1 MFTYISLGLLAVTAF
16 FVLINVLK
24 GLIRGIKKTVGTL
37 VAIILSAVISAIV
50 TAIIC
55 NPTSELLAT
64 AVQSIKDALGEGEI
78 QDIFAIEAINEA
90 VTHYIAMI
98 AAPFVFLALYIVL
111 SLIVGIIV
119 RIVLKFIPPFEKP
132 RAVIHRLGGVGV
144 GLVCG
149 LLVSILL
156 LMPFVGIIDILVGV
170 SQSELLAADDM
181 REVREIFDGAE
192 DDAIFTAYS
201 DASGWIFDSFA
212 SSDYHGQRV
221 YLKNDIEVIIS
232 VLGNIS
238 ALAGEADDLAD
249 DQITALNAVVDN
261 LDRSPLLK
269 GMLAGVIAEMA
280 TKWTAGEA
288 FMGMEK
294 IDAGELL
301 DPVMNTIFTVL
312 STSDETNVVADLRT
326 LTDILGVFVKHDML
340 SDSENYDGMLDKLA
354 GDGVIAELITVSNHN
369 ERMSVLSDEITKLS
383 IRALASA
390 IGIPQTHDERYE
402 NLMSDIA
409 TMLNDSYYMS
419 DADRLAYVEERVND
433 ALDEYGVEVEGQASR
448 DIAASIVADLGDTR
462 NLEGSDVR
470 EFFVIYAIAN
480 GNADSSASISGYEVL
495 SDKENKLVCNPDGT
509 ISVGDLILENY
520 TVSNY
525 GDSMAYT
532 MGKTHVDIGDAATL
546 YSADA
551 MKSSLITFEDI
562 LANVKRYTDC
572 ADPDGEAQ
580 KISDILAA
588 ATGLFSSEDDGKMD
602 KTKVLSEMG
611 EVLELMSKT
620 EIFGDKV
627 TADLLTAI
635 FQSKDIRGELGLS
648 MSEANDFTRKMSE
661 TAKGENSSYITTT
674 QAVSGTVDVIEKL
687 NDSSTSK
694 EERNDATKKILADM
708 SPENADLM
716 GSLTTPSMMMNY
728 GASESKADIVSS
740 SVSALFNNMATFQP
754 DTESSE
760 GQAQY
765 DSEAQAV
772 NSLLQLAMDGAD
784 SKATSLFDH
793 GDGEAK
799 TGNTAGEFVDLM
811 VNSEVVG
818 ATLVTTVYE
827 EGNTENPYGVVPT
840 EQDKVALNEELNSY
854 YNENK
859 NNGDEQLEM
868 KLNAV
873 AIISGMEPIF
883 DINK

>member
-1 MFTYISLGLLAVTAF
+1 MFTYISLGLLAFTAF
-16 FVLINVLK
+16 FVLVNVLR
-24 GLIRGIKKTVGTL
+24 GLIRGIKKTIGTL
-37 VAIILSAVISAIV
+37 VAIILSAIISAIV

-55 NPTSELLAT
+55 NPTSELLAMV
-64 AVQSIKDALGEGEI
+64 VQLIRDALGEGEI

-90 VTHYIAMI
+90 ITHYISMI

-111 SLIVGIIV
+111 SLIVGIVV
-119 RIVLKFIPPFEKP
+119 RIVLNFIPPFERP
-132 RAVIHRLGGVGV
+132 HALIHRLGGVGV

-149 LLVSILL
+149 LLVSVLL

-170 SQSELLAADDM
+170 SQSELMSSDDM
-181 REVREIFDGAE
+181 GEIREIFDGAE

-201 DASGWIFDSFA
+201 GASGWMFDSFA

-232 VLGNIS
+232 VIGSIS
-238 ALAGEADDLAD
+238 SLAGQADDLAD

-261 LDRSPLLK
+261 LDRSVLLK
-269 GMLAGVIAEMA
+269 SMLAGVIADMA
-280 TKWTAGEA
+280 TKWSSGED

-301 DPVMNTIFTVL
+301 NPVMNTIFKVL
-312 STSDETNVVADLRT
+312 STSDETNVVVDLRT
-326 LTDILGVFVKHDML
+326 LTGILEVFVKHDML
-340 SDSENYDGMLDKLA
+340 SDSENYDGMLEKLA
-354 GDGVIAELITVSNHN
+354 GEGVIAELITVANHN
-369 ERMSVLSDEITKLS
+369 ERMSVLSDEITQLS

-390 IGIPQTHDERYE
+390 IGVPQTHDERYE
-402 NLMSDIA
+402 LLMSDIA
-409 TMLNDSYYMS
+409 EILNDSYGMS
-419 DADRLAYVEERVND
+419 DSRRLDYVEEHVAD
-433 ALDEYGVEVEGQASR
+433 ALDEYGVEVGGQASHN
-448 DIAASIVADLGDTR
+448 IAESIIADLGDIPA
-462 NLEGSDVR
+462 LDGSDVR
-470 EFFVIYAIAN
+470 EFFVIYAVAN
-480 GNADSSASISGYEVL
+480 GNADSSASLAGYEAL
-495 SDKENKLVCNPDGT
+495 SDKENKLICNPDGT
-509 ISVGDLILENY
+509 VSVGDLILENY
-520 TVSNY
+520 TSSNY
-525 GDSMAYT
+525 GDSMAYI
-532 MGKTHVDIGDAATL
+532 MGKAHVDIDDAATL
-546 YSADA
+546 YSAEA

-562 LANVKRYTDC
+562 LANVKKYTDC

-580 KISDILAA
+580 KIADILAA
-588 ATGLFSSEDDGKMD
+588 AVGIFDFSDGGKMD

-611 EVLELMSKT
+611 QILDLMSET

-627 TADLLTAI
+627 TADLLMAI
-635 FQSKDIRGELGLS
+635 FQSKDIRGDLGLS
-648 MSEANDFTRKMSE
+648 ISEANNFTQKMSE
-661 TAKGENSSYITTT
+661 TARGENSSYVST
-674 QAVSGTVDVIEKL
+674 AEVVSGTVDVIEKL

-694 EERNDATKKILADM
+694 EERDDATKKLLADM

-716 GSLTTPSMMMNY
+716 GSMTTPSMMMNY

-740 SVSALFNNMATFQP
+740 SVSTLFSNMADFQP
-754 DTESSE
+754 DTDSAE
-760 GQAQY
+760 GQARY
-765 DSEAQAV
+765 DAEAQAV
-772 NSLLQLAMDGAD
+772 NTLLQLAMDSAE
-784 SKATSLFDH
+784 STANSLFDH
-793 GDGEAK
+793 GDGEAR

-840 EQDKVALNEELNSY
+840 EQDKAALNVELNNY

-859 NNGDEQLEM
+859 NNGDDQLEM